1 MNVVNIYKIKKI
13 ISAPAP
19 DLNNFGSTGFDFG
32 SSTANTAF
40 RWPEICCNP
49 ASPFLLS
56 LVFLVYNMLQ
66 PSIGSLRLF
75 CKQCCGAATFLGGS
89 GSGRLRSWSDSVSNQ
104 IGLAPAPQA
113 KKRLWLHTLKFGIF
127 GCTDKTS
134 QAVLS
139 LLWSWSRLELDFLAG
154 AGASEKAPASGC
166 CCLA

>member
-1 MNVVNIYKIKKI
+1 MNVVHIYKIKKI

-49 ASPFLLS
+49 AFPFLLS

-66 PSIGSLRLF
+66 PSIGSLRPF

-89 GSGRLRSWSDSVSNQ
+89 SSGRLRSLSDSVSNQ
-104 IGLAPAPQA
+104 IGLAPAPG
-113 KKRLWLHTLKFGIF
+113 KKKALAPYIKIWHFWVHRQNIPSSVVELEPAGARLF
-127 GCTDKTS
+127 
-134 QAVLS
+134 
-139 LLWSWSRLELDFLAG
+139 SWSR
-154 AGASEKAPASGC
+154 SQ
-166 CCLA
+166 

>member
-49 ASPFLLS
+49 AFPFLLS

-66 PSIGSLRLF
+66 PSIGSLRPF

-89 GSGRLRSWSDSVSNQ
+89 SSGRLRSLSDSVSNQ

-134 QAVLS
+134 QAVL
-139 LLWSWSRLELDFLAG
+139 WSWSRPELDFLAG
-154 AGASEKAPASGC
+154 AGASEKALASGC
-166 CCLA
+166 CWLA